1 MSYIGANSQGII
13 GVANTDI
20 IDGSTISNATLDS
33 TNTFP
38 AIGQLAFWY
47 GNASASSSI
56 TFTLDGVSSYT
67 VIFNGRDNSTPFF
80 PKNLTFI
87 IDSSD
92 GTITSKTDS
101 WSTSLNESFDNSTK
115 VLTLSS
121 SSDTQIM
128 SILIFKGAVTEGT

>member
-1 MSYIGANSQGII
+1 MVG
-13 GVANTDI
+13 T
-20 IDGSTISNATLDS
+20 
-33 TNTFP
+33 
-38 AIGQLAFWY
+38 
-47 GNASASSSI
+47 
-56 TFTLDGVSSYT
+56 T
-67 VIFNGRDNSTPFF
+67 VLLFF